1 MPVST
6 TDKIFSGSIPEVY
19 DRFLVPLIFG
29 ITILTMVVTAAISLS
44 PTDAELR
51 KENEA
56 IARIAGQFSGHLG
69 LGPRDGQAGYL
80 P

>member
-1 MPVST
+1 M
-6 TDKIFSGSIPEVY
+6 
-19 DRFLVPLIFG
+19 PLIFG
-29 ITILTMVVTAAISLS
+29 ITILTMVVTADISLS

-56 IARIAGQFSGHLG
+56 IARIAGQFSGPLG
-69 LGPRDGQAGYL
+69 LGSRDGQAGSL